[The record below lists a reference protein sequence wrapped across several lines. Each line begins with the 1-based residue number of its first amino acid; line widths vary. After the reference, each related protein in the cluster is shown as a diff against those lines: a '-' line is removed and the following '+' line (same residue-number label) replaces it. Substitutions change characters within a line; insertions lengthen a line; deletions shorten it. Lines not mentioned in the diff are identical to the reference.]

1 MWHTREVD
9 TELDLN
15 AASRETLLE
24 IIAGQRAVIAD
35 LQRRIGVLESRPNRR
50 GSSGM
55 PGNQPHSSRQAPEKK
70 EPRKPRR
77 HGFARQR
84 MTPTRRVEHAV
95 AVCPDCGTHLNGGWV
110 QRTREVIEL
119 PVAPVEVTEHAL
131 VARICPVCQRRRLP
145 KEALQGVVLGQQ
157 RLGVNL
163 VSLMV
168 TLREEGRLPIR
179 IIQWYL
185 ETVHQLHLSVG
196 AIVQAV
202 HGVARQAETAVR
214 EVLEQVRASPVV
226 QGDETGWRQDG
237 SNGYVWTFST
247 PSERYFLRRGR
258 DKGVVDEVLDSSF
271 SGVLVSDFYA
281 AYNHYP
287 GLKQRCW
294 AHLLRDIHDLKGL
307 YPEDAG
313 LAQWAEAVHQVYTE
327 AKASVLPRAQ
337 PGHRTQLMLEEKL
350 MVLARPSL
358 KDPLAVQAK
367 LCRRME
373 RFIKE
378 LFVFVSDPSRA
389 LRQQRRRAEPAASG
403 NQSQDQRRHPLRAGH
418 RQQDDLGIPLWHLA
432 GQRSQSPPGMPPVA
446 HFPSNLNTY
455 YDPCHFECSC
465 SGGAPPTDD
474 NWVPSPH
481 DSTGPPRAVGIPFVL
496 RLSKGER
503 AINRAGA
510 WGDKLR

>member
-1 MWHTREVD
+1 M
-9 TELDLN
+9 
-15 AASRETLLE
+15 
-24 IIAGQRAVIAD
+24 
-35 LQRRIGVLESRPNRR
+35 
-50 GSSGM
+50 
-55 PGNQPHSSRQAPEKK
+55 
-70 EPRKPRR
+70 
-77 HGFARQR
+77 
-84 MTPTRRVEHAV
+84 
-95 AVCPDCGTHLNGGWV
+95 
-110 QRTREVIEL
+110 
-119 PVAPVEVTEHAL
+119 
-131 VARICPVCQRRRLP
+131 
-145 KEALQGVVLGQQ
+145 
-157 RLGVNL
+157 
-163 VSLMV
+163 
-168 TLREEGRLPIR
+168 
-179 IIQWYL
+179 
-185 ETVHQLHLSVG
+185 HLSVG

-294 AHLLRDIHDLKGL
+294 AHLLRGIHDLKGL

-350 MVLARPSL
+350 MVLARPFL

-378 LFVFVSDPSRA
+378 LFVFVSDPAVPSDNNAAERSLRHLVTSRK
-389 LRQQRRRAEPAASG
+389 
-403 NQSQDQRRHPLRAGH
+403 
-418 RQQDDLGIPLWHLA
+418 I
-432 GQRSQSPPGMPPVA
+432 
-446 HFPSNLNTY
+446 
-455 YDPCHFECSC
+455 
-465 SGGAPPTDD
+465 SGGTRSGEGTDSKMTLASLFGTWRARGL
-474 NWVPSPH
+474 NPLLECRRLLASPQ
-481 DSTGPPRAVGIPFVL
+481 L
-496 RLSKGER
+496 
-503 AINRAGA
+503 
-510 WGDKLR
+510 

>member
-1 MWHTREVD
+1 MD

-84 MTPTRRVEHAV
+84 MTPTQQVEHAV

-294 AHLLRDIHDLKGL
+294 AHLLRDIHHLKGL

-337 PGHRTQLMLEEKL
+337 PGHRTQLMGKANLSCL
-350 MVLARPSL
+350 WCPS
-358 KDPLAVQAK
+358 
-367 LCRRME
+367 
-373 RFIKE
+373 
-378 LFVFVSDPSRA
+378 
-389 LRQQRRRAEPAASG
+389 
-403 NQSQDQRRHPLRAGH
+403 
-418 RQQDDLGIPLWHLA
+418 
-432 GQRSQSPPGMPPVA
+432 
-446 HFPSNLNTY
+446 
-455 YDPCHFECSC
+455 
-465 SGGAPPTDD
+465 
-474 NWVPSPH
+474 
-481 DSTGPPRAVGIPFVL
+481 
-496 RLSKGER
+496 
-503 AINRAGA
+503 
-510 WGDKLR
+510 

>member
-1 MWHTREVD
+1 MP
-9 TELDLN
+9 
-15 AASRETLLE
+15 ASGQSLPICKGGLGFWNPVPTG
-24 IIAGQRAVIAD
+24 AGRRGCRVISRTPAGK
-35 LQRRIGVLESRPNRR
+35 RRRKRSPESR
-50 GSSGM
+50 
-55 PGNQPHSSRQAPEKK
+55 A
-70 EPRKPRR
+70 
-77 HGFARQR
+77 
-84 MTPTRRVEHAV
+84 AV

-110 QRTREVIEL
+110 QQTREVIEL

-350 MVLARPSL
+350 MVLARPFL

-378 LFVFVSDPSRA
+378 LFVFVSDPAVPSDNNAAERSLRHLVTSRK
-389 LRQQRRRAEPAASG
+389 
-403 NQSQDQRRHPLRAGH
+403 
-418 RQQDDLGIPLWHLA
+418 I
-432 GQRSQSPPGMPPVA
+432 
-446 HFPSNLNTY
+446 
-455 YDPCHFECSC
+455 
-465 SGGAPPTDD
+465 SGGTRSGQGTDSKMTLASLFGTWRARGL
-474 NWVPSPH
+474 NPLLECRRLLASPQ
-481 DSTGPPRAVGIPFVL
+481 I
-496 RLSKGER
+496 
-503 AINRAGA
+503 
-510 WGDKLR
+510 

>member
-1 MWHTREVD
+1 MQVA
-9 TELDLN
+9 LDLFDAN
-15 AASRETLLE
+15 IRRSQGLTDIFRAMDSQTTGALDLTDILRAALVMSVSALDHFIHEIVRLGMLE
-24 IIAGQRAVIAD
+24 AYRAERVRTAAF
-35 LQRRIGVLESRPNRR
+35 LRFQVSLESIIEAT
-50 GSSGM
+50 SGLV
-55 PGNQPHSSRQAPEKK
+55 PETRL
-70 EPRKPRR
+70 ESQIRER
-77 HGFARQR
+77 HGYQ
-84 MTPTRRVEHAV
+84 
-95 AVCPDCGTHLNGGWV
+95 
-110 QRTREVIEL
+110 
-119 PVAPVEVTEHAL
+119 
-131 VARICPVCQRRRLP
+131 
-145 KEALQGVVLGQQ
+145 
-157 RLGVNL
+157 
-163 VSLMV
+163 
-168 TLREEGRLPIR
+168 PIR

-271 SGVLVSDFYA
+271 SGGLVSDFYA

-350 MVLARPSL
+350 MVLARPFL

-378 LFVFVSDPSRA
+378 LFVFVSDPAVPSDNNAAERSLRHLVTSRK
-389 LRQQRRRAEPAASG
+389 
-403 NQSQDQRRHPLRAGH
+403 
-418 RQQDDLGIPLWHLA
+418 I
-432 GQRSQSPPGMPPVA
+432 
-446 HFPSNLNTY
+446 
-455 YDPCHFECSC
+455 
-465 SGGAPPTDD
+465 SGGTRSGQGTDSKMTLASLFGTWRARGL
-474 NWVPSPH
+474 NPLLECRRLLTSPQ
-481 DSTGPPRAVGIPFVL
+481 L
-496 RLSKGER
+496 
-503 AINRAGA
+503 
-510 WGDKLR
+510 